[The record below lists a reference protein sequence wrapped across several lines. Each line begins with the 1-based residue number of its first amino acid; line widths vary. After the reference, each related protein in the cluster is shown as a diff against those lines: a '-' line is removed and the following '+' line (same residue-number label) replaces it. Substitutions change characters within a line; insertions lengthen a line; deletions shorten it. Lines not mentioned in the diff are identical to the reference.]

1 MFKSLKMQLIL
12 SSTASILFIIYTFI
26 NINNPDLKIS
36 KLIENL
42 FYFATVFSVFNTGL
56 LTQKYIQSKKEN

>member
-36 KLIENL
+36 ELIENL
-42 FYFATVFSVFNTGL
+42 FYFITVFSVFNTGL